1 MKWIFTILLAFGV
14 LPLSAQDRQYKIDR
28 VEITAR
34 KKPVEATLQRTVI
47 DTTVLDAFRSATLGD
62 LLIQNSPINIK
73 SYGRG
78 DTQSATFR
86 GTAPS
91 HTSVYWNGIRI
102 NSPMVGAV
110 DFGLIPLFFVDRLS
124 VDAGVSS
131 MAVASGALGGAV
143 TIESMPEWGKRFS
156 LEAVESFGSFT
167 TTDSYLNI
175 TAGSDRFQSSTKLY
189 YNYSKNDFEFINR
202 DIIDPSR
209 PDYRPTQRNKNGD
222 YRRSGFMQEFF
233 MKIDSSQMLSAIVW
247 GLNSDSNLPQ
257 LTSYEGED
265 GNNLTD
271 RRDGSLRAAI
281 TYKRYGEKLDVTA
294 RLTGDVQS
302 MGFNQQNRT
311 ATGYQQIIEST
322 GLSRSVGVA
331 ADGSLKLFKKHTI
344 GINIAAGVDYVNSME
359 HVKSVGFEHTRFE
372 ASVMGALYST
382 WSERLATSVAV
393 RGSVV
398 GDIVYATPFAGVE
411 YRISSP
417 FSLKARVGYNVHNPS
432 ISDLYYVPGGNVN
445 LQPEKGLTVEA
456 GGVYRQRNAKVEL
469 NLFSSW
475 IDDWVVWLPSHQ
487 QYWTPSNIKSVL
499 SRGIELTA
507 SNQWTWGDWGLYGNL
522 NFTLNHTINN
532 GEPMVDGD
540 ESVGKQLVYVPL
552 VSGGIYAKGNWK
564 KVWVSHQI
572 YGESER
578 YTTTSNNRST
588 LSTITPYTFSDVA
601 IGYSWRV
608 LSLELK
614 CRNVFDSH
622 FYTVLRRPLPGR
634 SFEAMLRIKI

>member
-131 MAVASGALGGAV
+131 MAMASGALGGAV
-143 TIESMPEWGKRFS
+143 TIESMPEWGKRFGF
-156 LEAVESFGSFT
+156 EAVESFGSFT

-233 MKIDSSQMLSAIVW
+233 VKIDSSQMLSAIVW

-322 GLSRSVGVA
+322 GLSRSVGVV

-398 GDIVYATPFAGVE
+398 GDIVYATPFAGIE

-417 FSLKARVGYNVHNPS
+417 FSLKARVGYNVHAPS
-432 ISDLYYVPGGNVN
+432 ISDLYYVPGGNVD

-456 GGVYRQRNAKVEL
+456 GGVYRQRSAKVEL

-564 KVWVSHQI
+564 RLWVSYQI

-601 IGYSWRV
+601 VGYSWRV

-614 CRNVFDSH
+614 CRNVFDSR

-634 SFEAMLRIKI
+634 SFEAILRIKI